1 MGLAHARILLVLY
14 VIMDFLVIIHAIY
27 VKMVIIGQIMNVYAI

>member
-1 MGLAHARILLVLY
+1 MGLVHARILLVLY

-27 VKMVIIGQIMNVYAI
+27 VKMAIIGQIMNVYAI